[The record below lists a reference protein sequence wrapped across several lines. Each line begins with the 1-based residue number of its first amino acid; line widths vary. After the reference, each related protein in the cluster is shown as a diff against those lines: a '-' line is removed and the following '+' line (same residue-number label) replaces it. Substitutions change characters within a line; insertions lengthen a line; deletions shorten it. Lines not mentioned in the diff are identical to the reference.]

1 MITTEVAFARSTWR
15 KSKEFSAGLHDL
27 AQRMPME
34 LVRLYVTEGVRTPR
48 VRIDYY
54 DRIDELRA
62 LRQARAAAGRDA
74 PCGKPRAECWLE
86 EHPNEAAR
94 IAAEHRRTQ
103 ATPGDAFGHRR
114 RQRRQPRIRL
124 HARDLPDRPQP
135 SRLRAVHVVRR
146 ERTLDAELAAADL
159 RPAPALAP
167 LCPSLRSEPLAL

>member
-62 LRQARAAAGRDA
+62 LRREALLAEMRHVEAQ
-74 PCGKPRAECWLE
+74 AECWLE
-86 EHPNEAAR
+86 EHPDEAAR

-103 ATPGDAFGHRR
+103 ATPEMLLGTAVINGDSPAFGF
-114 RQRRQPRIRL
+114 PP
-124 HARDLPDRPQP
+124 RDLPDRPQP

-146 ERTLDAELAAADL
+146 ERALGAELAAADL

>member
-1 MITTEVAFARSTWR
+1 MITTEVAFARSTWL

-62 LRQARAAAGRDA
+62 LRREALLAEMRHVEAQ
-74 PCGKPRAECWLE
+74 AECWLE
-86 EHPNEAAR
+86 EHPDEAAR

-103 ATPGDAFGHRR
+103 ATPEMLFGTAVVNGDSPG
-114 RQRRQPRIRL
+114 IRL
-124 HARDLPDRPQP
+124 HAGDLPDRPQP

-146 ERTLDAELAAADL
+146 ERALDAELAAADL

>member
-62 LRQARAAAGRDA
+62 LRREALLAEMRHVEAQ
-74 PCGKPRAECWLE
+74 AECWLE
-86 EHPNEAAR
+86 EHPDEAAR
-94 IAAEHRRTQ
+94 IAAECHPPPRPPPRRTQ
-103 ATPGDAFGHRR
+103 ATPEMLLGTAVVNGDSPAFGFT
-114 RQRRQPRIRL
+114 PETYLI
-124 HARDLPDRPQP
+124 A
-135 SRLRAVHVVRR
+135 
-146 ERTLDAELAAADL
+146 
-159 RPAPALAP
+159 
-167 LCPSLRSEPLAL
+167 PSLRVYELFMWCDENERWTRN

>member
-62 LRQARAAAGRDA
+62 LRREALLAEMRHVEAQ
-74 PCGKPRAECWLE
+74 AECWLE
-86 EHPNEAAR
+86 EHPVVN
-94 IAAEHRRTQ
+94 
-103 ATPGDAFGHRR
+103 GDSPAFGFT
-114 RQRRQPRIRL
+114 PETYLI
-124 HARDLPDRPQP
+124 A
-135 SRLRAVHVVRR
+135 
-146 ERTLDAELAAADL
+146 
-159 RPAPALAP
+159 
-167 LCPSLRSEPLAL
+167 PSLRVYELFMWYDENERWARN

>member
-62 LRQARAAAGRDA
+62 LRREALLAEMRHVEAQ
-74 PCGKPRAECWLE
+74 AECWLE
-86 EHPNEAAR
+86 EHPDEAAR
-94 IAAEHRRTQ
+94 IA
-103 ATPGDAFGHRR
+103 
-114 RQRRQPRIRL
+114 
-124 HARDLPDRPQP
+124 
-135 SRLRAVHVVRR
+135 
-146 ERTLDAELAAADL
+146 
-159 RPAPALAP
+159 
-167 LCPSLRSEPLAL
+167 PSLRVYELFMWYDENERWARN

>member
-62 LRQARAAAGRDA
+62 LRREALLAEMRHVEAQ
-74 PCGKPRAECWLE
+74 AECWLE
-86 EHPNEAAR
+86 EHPDEAAR
-94 IAAEHRRTQ
+94 IAADYRRTQ
-103 ATPGDAFGHRR
+103 ATPEMLLGTAVINGDSPAFGFP
-114 RQRRQPRIRL
+114 PRPTSSPPAFACTSCSCGTTRTSAGRGISSCRL
-124 HARDLPDRPQP
+124 APRPCPCPSLPQP
-135 SRLRAVHVVRR
+135 SL
-146 ERTLDAELAAADL
+146 
-159 RPAPALAP
+159 
-167 LCPSLRSEPLAL
+167 